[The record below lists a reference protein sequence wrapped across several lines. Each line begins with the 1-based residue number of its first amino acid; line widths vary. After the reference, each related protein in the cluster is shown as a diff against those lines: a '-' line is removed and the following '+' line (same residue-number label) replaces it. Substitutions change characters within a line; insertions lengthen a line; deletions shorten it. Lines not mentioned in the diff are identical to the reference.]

1 MAEAVEESA
10 RWLEEFH
17 PRSIV
22 ELDYG
27 GLAAVLPDDVL
38 SEDDSPV
45 LVAKG
50 LAALAKGDA
59 DTATGA
65 YEELVERWR
74 AIQLLERC
82 N

>member
-1 MAEAVEESA
+1 
-10 RWLEEFH
+10 
-17 PRSIV
+17 
-22 ELDYG
+22 
-27 GLAAVLPDDVL
+27 VL
-38 SEDDSPV
+38 SQDDSPA

-59 DTATGA
+59 DAATVA